1 MTQQRMAGGNE
12 FQSKMKEAAKGPG
25 GQEHKTK
32 SATLIGAD
40 AYDRQVRR
48 DSQGGGGGG
57 APSPGGGGSN
67 SRMNENLASYANMS
81 NSATQSNG
89 NFSAEAG
96 NKWANAAREQK
107 NMNKDEQKGFSD
119 QRITNNVDYANAQQN
134 RNFQKEGEYTMN
146 KINNYTNNAK
156 AHREDNTQNT
166 TKVANRTVNKY
177 LEMNKSKKYS
187 TVDVARLDHTIR
199 QAPLVDR
206 ARSETQGLKTFG
218 DMYSYGR
225 NELPNFTP
233 GGDADKVETPD
244 FQGIYNDTRNDINSI
259 KIKK

>member
-48 DSQGGGGGG
+48 DSQSGGGGE
-57 APSPGGGGSN
+57 GGGSN
-67 SRMNENLASYANMS
+67 SRMNENLAAYTNMS

-89 NFSAEAG
+89 NFSAETG

-107 NMNKDEQKGFSD
+107 NTNKEEQKGFSD
-119 QRITNNVDYANAQQN
+119 QRITNNVDYANVQQN
-134 RNFQKEGEYTMN
+134 RNFQKEGDYTMN

-156 AHREDNTQNT
+156 DHREDNTAKA
-166 TKVANRTVNKY
+166 TKFADKSVKKY
-177 LEMNKSKKYS
+177 LELNKQYQS
-187 TVDVARLDHTIR
+187 TNIAQLDKTIR
-199 QAPLVDR
+199 QAPMYDKAKSDV
-206 ARSETQGLKTFG
+206 QGLNTYG
-218 DMYSYGR
+218 DMYSYKR
-225 NELPNFTP
+225 NELPTFTP
-233 GGDADKVETPD
+233 GGDAKPVETPD
-244 FQGIYNDTRNDINSI
+244 FRGIYNDTRDDINSI